1 MRSFRWLTYSAVALA
16 AVATISGST
25 EAGCLEAFFRDV
37 DRGYHRNKYWP
48 EPFIMQDRTFVAAP
62 FVVMTQKGWEEQN
75 LLGPSYFKPETGE
88 LNESGQLK
96 VRWIMTQAPVGFR
109 TVYIERAHT
118 PQGTA
123 DRMDATRR
131 FADRIAIG
139 GEVPDVRESNMMV
152 HGWPAEYSDAILTK
166 FQQSTPDPRLP
177 ADSDSGATSAGTTQ

>member
-1 MRSFRWLTYSAVALA
+1 MRSFRWFTYSAIAMA
-16 AVATISGST
+16 AVSAISATSH
-25 EAGCLEAFFRDV
+25 AGCLDKFFEDV
-37 DRGYHRNKYWP
+37 DKGYHRNKYWP
-48 EPFIMQDRTFVAAP
+48 EPFIMQDRAFVAAP

-75 LLGPSYFKPETGE
+75 LLGENYFKKETGE

-96 VRWIMTQAPVGFR
+96 VRWIMTQAPLGFR
-109 TVYIERAHT
+109 TVYIERANS

-152 HGWPAEYSDAILTK
+152 NGWPAEYSDMIITK

-177 ADSDSGATSAGTTQ
+177 PDPDAGATSGGTTQ

>member
-1 MRSFRWLTYSAVALA
+1 MRSFRWLTFSAVALA
-16 AVATISGST
+16 TVAAISGSAD
-25 EAGCLEAFFRDV
+25 AGGLAAFFRDV
-37 DRGYHRNKYWP
+37 DQGYHRNKYWP
-48 EPFIMQDRTFVAAP
+48 EPFVMQDRSFVAAP

-75 LLGPSYFKPETGE
+75 LMGENYFKKETGE

-96 VRWIMTQAPVGFR
+96 VRWIMTQAPVGYR
-109 TVYIERAHT
+109 TVYIERANS

-123 DRMDATRR
+123 NRMDATRR

-152 HGWPAEYSDAILTK
+152 NGWPAEYSDMIITK

-177 ADSDSGATSAGTTQ
+177 ADADSSSAGGSTTQ

>member
-1 MRSFRWLTYSAVALA
+1 MRSSRWLTFSAVALA
-16 AVATISGST
+16 AVAATTST
-25 EAGCLEAFFRDV
+25 AQAGGLAAFFRDV
-37 DRGYHRNKYWP
+37 DTGYHRNKYWP
-48 EPFIMQDRTFVAAP
+48 EPFVMQDRAFVAAP
-62 FVVMTQKGWEEQN
+62 FAIMTQKGWEEQN
-75 LLGPSYFKPETGE
+75 LLGENYFKKETGE

-96 VRWIMTQAPVGFR
+96 VRWIMTQAPLGFR
-109 TVYIERAHT
+109 TMYIERANS

-152 HGWPAEYSDAILTK
+152 HGWPADYSDAIITK

-177 ADSDSGATSAGTTQ
+177 ADTNGDTTSSGATQ